1 MRIDDAP
8 RDRIEPPPRLKKSY
22 IEPELIEYGSI
33 RKLTASAGSV
43 GTDGHAG
50 MLC

>member
-1 MRIDDAP
+1 MSIDDEP
-8 RDRIEPPPRLKKSY
+8 RDRIERPPRSKKSY
-22 IEPELIEYGSI
+22 IEPELIDYGSI